1 MLHIAVETKQLPVRR
16 EHRSPI
22 TKYVDVIEGNEVS
35 SEDEKDTDE
44 EELEKLVF
52 GASCDAS
59 KSSHVEKKK
68 KRTRKRKAPKE
79 DSESD
84 EDDDSESAVQDA
96 QKEPAPKRKAAKE
109 DSEGED
115 DDDDSELPVQQAKKD
130 HATKEKAAEDDSE
143 SEDDDPELPAHQAQ
157 KKPAWQDE
165 DDNGLRIEEK
175 EGHTDLPTDKTGGK
189 TDEYSEQLRK
199 RYTKIMG
206 VPKWAEQNDAEKGS
220 DDEDSDDLLR
230 KATKFVG
237 KSTNLPPNILQI
249 HKCTPLAFE
258 SRETTLLKNVEFHPS
273 SQVALTAGL
282 SGTVTICQVDGKTN
296 AKIQA
301 VHFDRF
307 PVHCAHFSVDG
318 QEIWAGSSQR
328 DHMFC
333 YDMMAG
339 KTTQIRFPKGLNIT
353 NTKQF
358 YASPDGHHVV
368 LTGRFGEIYLVST
381 KSKECLDTLKMNM
394 PVKSVAFSPDGSLM
408 YTIGGNEVCVW
419 DMKSRRCQHRFV
431 DHGCMDGLSLATSP
445 NGQYLA
451 TGSDTGVV
459 NVYETCK
466 LLETR
471 YPGPL
476 KAIMNLTTEVTQ
488 LKFNC
493 TSELLAMSSSF
504 KPNAVKMVHFPS
516 LTVFSNFP
524 GKHDFRYSN
533 SIDISPNSGY
543 FMCGNNLGTAHLF
556 RLKHYS
562 NF

>member
-1 MLHIAVETKQLPVRR
+1 MLHIAVETKQLPAHR
-16 EHRSPI
+16 EHKTPI

-35 SEDEKDTDE
+35 SEDEKGTDE

-52 GASCDAS
+52 GASFDAS

-68 KRTRKRKAPKE
+68 RR
-79 DSESD
+79 
-84 EDDDSESAVQDA
+84 
-96 QKEPAPKRKAAKE
+96 APKRKAAKE
-109 DSEGED
+109 DSESDKDGDSKLAVQHGKKKPASKRKAAKEDSESED
-115 DDDDSELPVQQAKKD
+115 DSDDSELPVQ
-130 HATKEKAAEDDSE
+130 HAEEEHASKENAAEDDSE
-143 SEDDDPELPAHQAQ
+143 SDDDPEFPVHRAK

-165 DDNGLRIEEK
+165 DDNDLPIEEK
-175 EGHTDLPTDKTGGK
+175 ESHTDLPAHKTGGK
-189 TDEYSEQLRK
+189 ADEYSEQLRK

-206 VPKWAEQNDAEKGS
+206 VPKWAEQNDVEKGS
-220 DDEDSDDLLR
+220 DDEDNDDLLR

-318 QEIWAGSSQR
+318 REIWAGSSQR

-358 YASPDGHHVV
+358 YASPDGQHVV

-381 KSKECLDTLKMNM
+381 KSKECLDTLKMNK

-408 YTIGGNEVCVW
+408 YTMGGSEVCVW

-431 DHGCMDGLSLATSP
+431 DHGCLDGLSLATSP